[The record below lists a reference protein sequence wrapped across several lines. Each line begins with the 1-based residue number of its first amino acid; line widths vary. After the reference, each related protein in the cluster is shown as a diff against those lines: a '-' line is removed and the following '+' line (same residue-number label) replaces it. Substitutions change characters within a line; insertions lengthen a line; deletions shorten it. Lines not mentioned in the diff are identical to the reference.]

1 MAANVADTVG
11 KALSDVNIGTMV
23 ASIGQ
28 AIATAQQTLDMNS
41 LRVAQ
46 MLTGEYQDEKGQ
58 TRSSLVSF
66 DGEKLS
72 LMELGFTPT
81 FYQFVET
88 TIEVKISITMS
99 TTDEKS
105 GFNASF
111 AADSD
116 ANAKGGANW
125 GLVAEGNDSGGRA
138 GYQGGGAG
146 SSSAALN
153 VALVGASYSSK
164 FQYSAE
170 GSSSIRV
177 RLVPVPPPAILE
189 ERVRRSL
196 DRKAQARE
204 QKKT

>member
-1 MAANVADTVG
+1 MAANVGNTIG

-23 ASIGQ
+23 SSLGQ

-58 TRSSLVSF
+58 TRSSLVAF

-99 TTDEKS
+99 SADEKM
-105 GFNASF
+105 GFNAQF
-111 AADSD
+111 AGTGNADGTMD
-116 ANAKGGANW
+116 GNWGVEGGADENSASA
-125 GLVAEGNDSGGRA
+125 GYRA
-138 GYQGGGAG
+138 GG
-146 SSSAALN
+146 SGSGNAALN
-153 VALVGASYSSK
+153 VSLVGAAYSSK

-189 ERVRRSL
+189 ERIRRSL
-196 DRKAQARE
+196 DRKAQLRE
-204 QKKT
+204 QKKS